1 MSDIQRKLASIRII
15 DAIEPIP
22 DADAIEVAV
31 LGGWRVVIKKGEF
44 KPGDLCVYF
53 EIDSFLPTG
62 EPAWQFLVDKS
73 SRTFEGVVGHRLRT
87 IKLRG
92 QVSQGL
98 VLPITGLNRTITL
111 DEHEYEF
118 GDVEWENGEDV
129 TDILGIKKWEQPLP
143 AELAGQAEGLFP
155 SFIRRTDQERCQN
168 LVPEIF
174 GFEDQLVPFDVDPI
188 LNGDKPEL
196 IGELIAKGTIT
207 CNADGDWFK
216 VLPAKA
222 DPNARYEV
230 TMKLDGSSMTVFARS
245 KFTEPVAVD
254 DGTLENPVESGVC
267 SRNLQLKVNAENAEN
282 TFVKLAL
289 QSGLLGVLEN
299 LAADGAGDFA
309 VQGELMGPGIQGNRE
324 GLKDFKFF
332 VFDVQRIDEG
342 GRYLTPAER
351 AEFMKTLYA
360 EGVDP
365 KRVAHVPVIAF
376 QANLKDTLGITNVKE
391 LLAFAEG
398 PSITHAVR
406 EGLVFKR
413 LDGKFSFKAISNAYL
428 AKEKD

>member
-1 MSDIQRKLASIRII
+1 
-15 DAIEPIP
+15 
-22 DADAIEVAV
+22 
-31 LGGWRVVIKKGEF
+31 
-44 KPGDLCVYF
+44 
-53 EIDSFLPTG
+53 
-62 EPAWQFLVDKS
+62 
-73 SRTFEGVVGHRLRT
+73 
-87 IKLRG
+87 
-92 QVSQGL
+92 
-98 VLPITGLNRTITL
+98 
-111 DEHEYEF
+111 
-118 GDVEWENGEDV
+118 
-129 TDILGIKKWEQPLP
+129 
-143 AELAGQAEGLFP
+143 
-155 SFIRRTDQERCQN
+155 
-168 LVPEIF
+168 
-174 GFEDQLVPFDVDPI
+174 
-188 LNGDKPEL
+188 
-196 IGELIAKGTIT
+196 
-207 CNADGDWFK
+207 
-216 VLPAKA
+216 
-222 DPNARYEV
+222 
-230 TMKLDGSSMTVFARS
+230 MTVFARRAGEREVG
-245 KFTEPVAVD
+245 TGD
-254 DGTLENPVESGVC
+254 DFGSVGGQSAWVETIVESGVC

-299 LAADGAGDFA
+299 LATDGAGDFA

-365 KRVAHVPVIAF
+365 TRVAHVPIVAA

-398 PSITHAVR
+398 PSIAHAVR